1 LELLTPPH
9 RTESGRPGEDDPR
22 GAAVAPTEVKMLTT
36 LSILSRD
43 QGPKWREPAP
53 RPEPEAQTARLP
65 AGWPARVLRLL
76 FAGRRT
82 A

>member
-1 LELLTPPH
+1 
-9 RTESGRPGEDDPR
+9 
-22 GAAVAPTEVKMLTT
+22 MLTT

-43 QGPKWREPAP
+43 QGPKWHEPAP